1 MIATLK
7 KTFTYFLLCTTI
19 AFGLSS
25 CNNKRNDNNR
35 IKKPNIIFIFSDDH
49 AYQAIGAY
57 GSQYAKTP
65 HIDRIANE
73 GAIFNNFL
81 VTNSICGPSRANLLT
96 GKYSHE
102 NGYAVN
108 EEKFNVDQQ
117 LFSRLLKQA
126 DYQTAWIGK
135 WHLGTLPGDA
145 FDYWNILP
153 GQGHY
158 YNPDF
163 INPQGDTTRIAG
175 YVTNIITDL
184 ATSWID
190 EREDDKPFFLVVG
203 EKATHREWLP
213 DLPDL
218 GAYDAI
224 DFPLPETFYDDYA
237 GRKAAAD
244 QDMTIEKTMR
254 LQEDLKVH
262 VNYDLDEKVFQ
273 KQKAQLIDKLFGDKE
288 ITAEQEKQ
296 LDDRIKSGIYLR
308 LNDEQK
314 QPFRSYYNK
323 ISEDFDRK
331 KLSGKALTEWK
342 FQRYIKDYLATA
354 NSLDRNIGKLLD
366 YLDEKGLA
374 ENTIIIYG
382 SDQGFY
388 LGEHG
393 WFDKRFIY
401 QESLRTPFVIRY
413 PGVVEPGTQINQH
426 VLNIDWAPTL
436 LDIAGVRIPDDLH
449 GQSFLPVL
457 QANGKN
463 VKTREASYYHYY
475 EFPEPH
481 HVSPHFGVTTEKY
494 KLVRFYKGQDTWELY
509 DLEQDPQEVNN
520 VYGKEGYQTTT
531 EELKQKLK
539 QLIDQYHDQDA
550 ANIFSK
556 EI

>member
-1 MIATLK
+1 MVNKINLC
-7 KTFTYFLLCTTI
+7 LL
-19 AFGLSS
+19 AFGIALVS
-25 CNNKRNDNNR
+25 CNQHAKKSDDRP
-35 IKKPNIIFIFSDDH
+35 KKPNIIFIFSDDH

-57 GSQYAKTP
+57 GSKYAHTP
-65 HIDRIANE
+65 NIDRIARE

-102 NGYAVN
+102 NGYFAN
-108 EEKFNVDQQ
+108 EGKFNVEQQ

-126 DYQTAWIGK
+126 DYQTAWVGK

-163 INPQGDTTRIAG
+163 INQANDTTRIEG

-184 ATSWID
+184 ATDWLD
-190 EREDDKPFFLVVG
+190 GRDTDKPFFLVVG

-213 DLPDL
+213 DLEDL
-218 GAYDAI
+218 GAYDSI
-224 DFPLPETFYDDYA
+224 NFPLPETFYDNYV

-244 QDMTIEKTMR
+244 QDMTVEKTMR
-254 LQEDLKVH
+254 LKEDLKVH
-262 VNYDLDEKVFQ
+262 IDYELNEKDLQ
-273 KQKAQLIDKLFGDKE
+273 KQKEEIKQKFFGNEKL
-288 ITAEQEKQ
+288 TSEQEQ
-296 LDDRIKSGIYLR
+296 QIDEYLR
-308 LNDEQK
+308 RGVYRRLTDEQLK
-314 QPFRSYYNK
+314 KFSTYYNK
-323 ISEDFDRK
+323 ISKEFDAK
-331 KLSGKALTEWK
+331 KLSGKALAEWK
-342 FQRYIKDYLATA
+342 YQRYIKDYLSTA
-354 NSLDRNIGKLLD
+354 NALDRNIGKLLA

-374 ENTIIIYG
+374 ENTIVIYG

-401 QESLRTPFVIRY
+401 QESLKTPFVIRY
-413 PGVVEPGTQINQH
+413 PGIVKPGTRIDQH

-436 LDIAGVRIPDDLH
+436 LEIAGVAVPKDIQ

-475 EFPEPH
+475 EFPQPH
-481 HVSPHFGVTTEKY
+481 HVSPHFGLTTERY
-494 KLVRFYKGQDTWELY
+494 KLVRFYKGQNAWELY
-509 DLEQDPQEVNN
+509 DLEKDPQELHNIYEDKAYRATVD
-520 VYGKEGYQTTT
+520 
-531 EELKQKLK
+531 ELKGKLK
-539 QLIDQYHDQDA
+539 KLIDQYQDKEA
-550 ANIFSK
+550 ATVFSQQ
-556 EI
+556 I

>member
-1 MIATLK
+1 MMVK
-7 KTFTYFLLCTTI
+7 KINMCLL
-19 AFGLSS
+19 AFGIALAS
-25 CNNKRNDNNR
+25 CNQNAKKAEEKL
-35 IKKPNIIFIFSDDH
+35 KKPNIIFIFSDDH

-57 GSQYAKTP
+57 GNKYAHTP
-65 HIDRIANE
+65 NIDRIAKE

-102 NGYAVN
+102 NGYLGN
-108 EEKFNVDQQ
+108 EGKFNVEQQ

-145 FDYWNILP
+145 FDYWNVLP
-153 GQGHY
+153 GQGFY

-163 INPQGDTTRIAG
+163 INQANDTTRIEG

-184 ATSWID
+184 ATDWLD
-190 EREDDKPFFLVVG
+190 GRDTDKPFFLVVG

-213 DLPDL
+213 DLTDL
-218 GAYDAI
+218 GAYDTT

-254 LQEDLKVH
+254 LKEDLKVH
-262 VNYDLDEKVFQ
+262 IDYELDKKDLQ
-273 KQKAQLIDKLFGDKE
+273 KQRETIKQKLFGNKKL
-288 ITAEQEKQ
+288 TPEQEQ
-296 LDDRIKSGIYLR
+296 QIEGYLKR
-308 LNDEQK
+308 GLYRRFNDEQLK
-314 QPFRSYYNK
+314 TFSAYYDK
-323 ISEDFDRK
+323 ISKEFDDK

-342 FQRYIKDYLATA
+342 YQRYIKDYLSTA
-354 NSLDRNIGKLLD
+354 NALDRNIGKLLA

-374 ENTIIIYG
+374 ENTIVIYG

-401 QESLRTPFVIRY
+401 QESLKTPFLIRY
-413 PGVVEPGTQINQH
+413 PGVVAPGTKIDQH

-436 LDIAGVRIPDDLH
+436 LDIAGVAVPKDIQ

-457 QANGKN
+457 QANGKD
-463 VKTREASYYHYY
+463 VKTRDASYYHYY

-481 HVSPHFGVTTEKY
+481 HVSPHFGLTTERY
-494 KLVRFYKGQDTWELY
+494 KLVRFYKGQNAWELY
-509 DLEQDPQEVNN
+509 DLQKDPQELHNI
-520 VYGKEGYQTTT
+520 YGDKAYQATA
-531 EELKQKLK
+531 EELKGKLK
-539 QLIDQYHDQDA
+539 KLIDQYQDKEA
-550 ANIFSK
+550 AAIFSQQ
-556 EI
+556 I

>member
-1 MIATLK
+1 MTSIMKNFYSGCVLGISIVLA
-7 KTFTYFLLCTTI
+7 
-19 AFGLSS
+19 S
-25 CNNKRNDNNR
+25 CNSQQSQEKQ

-57 GSQYAKTP
+57 GNKYAKTP
-65 HIDRIANE
+65 NIDRIAKE
-73 GAIFNNFL
+73 GGVFQNFL

-102 NGYAVN
+102 NGYIAN
-108 EEKFNVDQQ
+108 EEKFNVNQQ

-135 WHLGTLPGDA
+135 WHLGSLPGDA
-145 FDYWNILP
+145 FDYWNVLP
-153 GQGHY
+153 GQGNY

-163 INPQGDTTRIAG
+163 INQQEDTTQIEG

-184 ATSWID
+184 ATSWLD
-190 EREDDKPFFLVVG
+190 KREEDKPFFLVVG

-213 DLPDL
+213 DLEDL
-218 GAYDAI
+218 GAYD
-224 DFPLPETFYDDYA
+224 DVNFPLPETFYDSYE
-237 GRKAAAD
+237 GRNAAAD

-254 LQEDLKVH
+254 LKEDLKVH
-262 VNYDLDEKVFQ
+262 LNYDVN
-273 KQKAQLIDKLFGDKE
+273 DKE
-288 ITAEQEKQ
+288 LAQQKKFIKERYFGNAKLTPEQEQQVDAYLK
-296 LDDRIKSGIYLR
+296 RGVYLR
-308 LNDEQK
+308 FNPAQK
-314 QPFRSYYNK
+314 EKFKAYYDGVSK
-323 ISEDFDRK
+323 DFDEK

-342 FQRYIKDYLATA
+342 YQRYIKDYLSTA
-354 NSLDRNIGKLLD
+354 NALDRNIGRLLA

-374 ENTIIIYG
+374 ENTIVIYG

-401 QESLRTPFVIRY
+401 QESLKTPFVIRY
-413 PGVVEPGTQINQH
+413 PGVVKPGTQIQQH

-436 LDIAGVRIPDDLH
+436 LEIAGVPVPQDIQ

-457 QANGKN
+457 QANGGD

-481 HVSPHFGVTTEKY
+481 HVSPHFGLTTEKY
-494 KLVRFYKGQDTWELY
+494 KLVRFYKGQDTWELF
-509 DLEQDPQEVNN
+509 DIEKDPHELHN
-520 VYGKEGYQTTT
+520 VYADPAYQGTVK
-531 EELKQKLK
+531 ELKEKLK
-539 QLIDQYHDQDA
+539 KLIDQYHDKDA
-550 ANIFSK
+550 A
-556 EI
+556 EILAKQV

>member
-1 MIATLK
+1 MVK
-7 KTFTYFLLCTTI
+7 KMNILLL
-19 AFGLSS
+19 AFGVAMAS
-25 CNNKRNDNNR
+25 CNQNAGQSEGKP
-35 IKKPNIIFIFSDDH
+35 KKPNIIFIFSDDH

-57 GSQYAKTP
+57 GNQYARTP
-65 HIDRIANE
+65 NIDRIANE

-102 NGYAVN
+102 NGYLAN
-108 EEKFNVDQQ
+108 EEKFNVEQQ
-117 LFSRLLKQA
+117 LFSRLMKQS

-135 WHLGTLPGDA
+135 WHLGALPGDA

-153 GQGHY
+153 GQGNY

-163 INPQGDTTRIAG
+163 INQANDTTRIEG

-184 ATSWID
+184 ATDWLD
-190 EREDDKPFFLVVG
+190 ERDTDKPFFLVVG

-213 DLPDL
+213 DLEDL
-218 GAYDAI
+218 GAYDDI

-254 LQEDLKVH
+254 LKEDLKVH
-262 VNYDLDEKVFQ
+262 VDYEVDEEELQQQKEEI
-273 KQKAQLIDKLFGDKE
+273 KQKFFGKKDL
-288 ITAEQEKQ
+288 TPEQEEQ
-296 LDDRIKSGIYLR
+296 IEGYLR
-308 LNDEQK
+308 KGTYRRFTDEQK
-314 QPFRSYYNK
+314 KPFTTYYNK
-323 ISEDFDRK
+323 ISKEFDEK

-342 FQRYIKDYLATA
+342 YQRYLKDYLSTA
-354 NSLDRNIGKLLD
+354 DALDRNVGRLLA

-374 ENTIIIYG
+374 ENTIVIYG

-401 QESLRTPFVIRY
+401 QESLKTPFVIRY
-413 PGVVEPGTQINQH
+413 PGVINPGTQINQH

-436 LDIAGVRIPDDLH
+436 LEIAGVDIPEDIH
-449 GQSFLPVL
+449 GASFLPVL
-457 QANGKN
+457 QANGNKD
-463 VKTREASYYHYY
+463 VKTRDASYYHYY

-481 HVSPHFGVTTEKY
+481 HVSPHFGLTTERY
-494 KLVRFYKGQDTWELY
+494 KLVRFYKGQNTWELY
-509 DLEQDPQEVNN
+509 DLEKDPQELHN
-520 VYGKEGYQTTT
+520 VYADDTYQETVQ
-531 EELKQKLK
+531 ELKGKLK
-539 QLIDQYHDQDA
+539 KIIDQYQDTEA
-550 ANIFSK
+550 AEVFAQKN
-556 EI
+556 

>member
-1 MIATLK
+1 MVK
-7 KTFTYFLLCTTI
+7 KISICLL
-19 AFGLSS
+19 AFGIALAS
-25 CNNKRNDNNR
+25 CNQNTK
-35 IKKPNIIFIFSDDH
+35 KSEGKPQKPNIIFIFSDDH

-57 GSQYAKTP
+57 GSKYARTP
-65 HIDRIANE
+65 NIDRIAKE

-102 NGYAVN
+102 NGYLGN
-108 EEKFNVDQQ
+108 EGKFNVEQQ

-163 INPQGDTTRIAG
+163 INQANDTTRIEG

-184 ATSWID
+184 ATNWLDSRD
-190 EREDDKPFFLVVG
+190 TDKPFFLVVG

-213 DLPDL
+213 DLEDL
-218 GAYDAI
+218 GAYD
-224 DFPLPETFYDDYA
+224 DVNFPLPETFYDAYA

-254 LQEDLKVH
+254 LKQDLKV
-262 VNYDLDEKVFQ
+262 NLDYGVSKNGVYNRFTDAQ
-273 KQKAQLIDKLFGDKE
+273 KERFS
-288 ITAEQEKQ
+288 T
-296 LDDRIKSGIYLR
+296 
-308 LNDEQK
+308 
-314 QPFRSYYNK
+314 YYNK
-323 ISEDFDRK
+323 ISEEFDSK

-342 FQRYIKDYLATA
+342 YQRYIRDYLSTA
-354 NSLDRNIGKLLD
+354 NALDRNIGKLLA

-374 ENTIIIYG
+374 ENTIVIYG

-401 QESLRTPFVIRY
+401 QESLKTPFLIRY
-413 PGVVEPGTQINQH
+413 PGVVNPGTKIDQH

-436 LDIAGVRIPDDLH
+436 LEIAGVTVPKDIQ

-457 QANGKN
+457 QANGRD
-463 VKTREASYYHYY
+463 VRTREASYYHYY

-481 HVSPHFGVTTEKY
+481 HVSPHFGVTTERY
-494 KLVRFYKGQDTWELY
+494 KLVRFYKGQNAWELY
-509 DLEQDPQEVNN
+509 DLQKDPQELHN
-520 VYGKEGYQTTT
+520 VYEDEAYQTTI
-531 EELKQKLK
+531 EELKDKLK
-539 QLIDQYHDQDA
+539 KLIDEYRDKEA
-550 ANIFSK
+550 ATVFSQQ
-556 EI
+556 I

>member
-1 MIATLK
+1 MMVTKINLC
-7 KTFTYFLLCTTI
+7 FFL
-19 AFGLSS
+19 AFGISLVS
-25 CNNKRNDNNR
+25 CNQNAKKSDDKPR
-35 IKKPNIIFIFSDDH
+35 KPNIIFIFSDDH

-57 GSQYAKTP
+57 GSKYAHTP
-65 HIDRIANE
+65 NIDRIARE

-102 NGYAVN
+102 NGYFAN
-108 EEKFNVDQQ
+108 EGKFNVEQQ

-163 INPQGDTTRIAG
+163 INQANDTTRIEG

-184 ATSWID
+184 ATDWLD
-190 EREDDKPFFLVVG
+190 GRDADKPFFLVVG

-213 DLPDL
+213 DLEDL
-218 GAYDAI
+218 GAYDDI
-224 DFPLPETFYDDYA
+224 DFPLPETFYDAYA

-254 LQEDLKVH
+254 LKEDLKVH
-262 VNYDLDEKVFQ
+262 IDYELNEKDLQ
-273 KQKAQLIDKLFGDKE
+273 KQKEEIKQKFFRNEKLTFEQDQQIDE
-288 ITAEQEKQ
+288 
-296 LDDRIKSGIYLR
+296 YLR
-308 LNDEQK
+308 KGVYRRLTGEQQK
-314 QPFRSYYNK
+314 KISTYYNS
-323 ISEDFDRK
+323 ISEEFDAK

-342 FQRYIKDYLATA
+342 HQRYIKDYLSTA
-354 NSLDRNIGKLLD
+354 NALDRNIGKLLA
-366 YLDEKGLA
+366 YLDEKGLT
-374 ENTIIIYG
+374 ENTIVIYG

-401 QESLRTPFVIRY
+401 QESLKTPFVIRY
-413 PGVVEPGTQINQH
+413 PGIVKPGTKIDQH

-436 LDIAGVRIPDDLH
+436 LEIAGVAVPKDIQ

-457 QANGKN
+457 HANGKN

-475 EFPEPH
+475 EFPQPH
-481 HVSPHFGVTTEKY
+481 HVSPHFGLTTQRY
-494 KLVRFYKGQDTWELY
+494 KLVRFYKGQNVWELY
-509 DLEQDPQEVNN
+509 DLEKDPQELHN
-520 VYGKEGYQTTT
+520 VYEDKAYQATVD
-531 EELKQKLK
+531 ELKGKLK
-539 QLIDQYHDQDA
+539 KLIDRYQDKEA
-550 ANIFSK
+550 ATIFSQQ
-556 EI
+556 I